1 MQGNFETDL
10 KKLFKPEQ
18 VLVSPEEK
26 LCYSYDATNK
36 SFVPDAVVLP
46 HSTEDVVKLMKF
58 AHQHKINVVPRGAG
72 SGYTGGSLPVK
83 GGIVVSF
90 EQMTKVLELN
100 KEKKYAIIEPGLV
113 TQEFADYVDKFG
125 LFYPPDPSSLKFSTM
140 GGNVAECAGG
150 LKGRKYGVTKNYVL
164 GLEAVLS
171 DGNVIRTGILGG
183 DNENSYDLEGL
194 INGSEGTLALV
205 TKIALKLLDK
215 PQFEETV
222 LATFNRM
229 EDAAE
234 VVAAITAS
242 GVIPSVLEFIDG
254 DTLKCVLEYVKLDN
268 IEKSEAVL
276 LIEVDGSDKG
286 EVGEELQK
294 VLQICREKKAKSL
307 DVAKTKDDKD
317 KLWKVRR
324 SISAS
329 LLRIAPTK
337 VNEDI
342 CVPASQ
348 LPAMVASIKDIS
360 KRNNVSINTFGHAG
374 DGNLHVTFMCDNRNH
389 EQMERVEKSVDELF
403 RRTLDLGGTLSGEHG
418 IGVTKAKYLE
428 WEVGKA
434 GIELMKKIKSA
445 FDPDQLINP
454 GKMFSYDSS
463 SPGYEQNDS
472 HLGGEGAK
480 CRPWEKSDEGQ

>member
-1 MQGNFETDL
+1 MRQDL
-10 KKLFKPEQ
+10 ENGLAQLFKKDQ
-18 VLVSPEEK
+18 VLISPEEK

-36 SFVPDAVVLP
+36 SFLPDAVVLP
-46 HSTEDVVKLMKF
+46 RSTDDVVKLMKY
-58 AHQHKINVVPRGAG
+58 AHQHKIAVVPRGAG
-72 SGYTGGSLPVK
+72 SGYTGGSLPVR

-100 KEKKYAIIEPGLV
+100 KEKKYAIIEPGVV
-113 TQEFADYVDKFG
+113 TQEFADYVNKFG
-125 LFYPPDPSSLKFSTM
+125 LLYPPDPSSLKFSTL

-164 GLEAVLS
+164 GIEAVLS
-171 DGNVIRTGILGG
+171 DGEVIKTGILDGG
-183 DNENSYDLEGL
+183 NGSSYDLTGL
-194 INGSEGTLALV
+194 VIGSEGTLALV

-215 PQFEETV
+215 PQYEETV
-222 LATFNRM
+222 LASFSRM

-242 GVIPSVLEFIDG
+242 GVIPSILEFIDG

-276 LIEVDGSDKG
+276 LIEVDGNNKD
-286 EVGEELQK
+286 EVQEELQR
-294 VLQICREKKAKSL
+294 VLEICKEKRARSL
-307 DVAKTKDDKD
+307 DVAKTKEDKD

-342 CVPASQ
+342 CVPASK
-348 LPAMVASIKDIS
+348 LPPMVQAIKEIS
-360 KRNNVSINTFGHAG
+360 KKNQVSINTFGHAG
-374 DGNLHVTFMCDNRNH
+374 DGNLHVTFMCDSRNH
-389 EQMERVEKSVDELF
+389 EQMERVEKAVDELF

-428 WEVGKA
+428 WEVGKE
-434 GIELMKKIKSA
+434 GIELMKRIKSA
-445 FDPDQLINP
+445 FDPEQIINP
-454 GKMFSYDSS
+454 GKMF
-463 SPGYEQNDS
+463 
-472 HLGGEGAK
+472 
-480 CRPWEKSDEGQ
+480 

>member
-1 MQGNFETDL
+1 MKTGLENDL
-10 KKLFKPEQ
+10 TKLFKKDQ
-18 VLVSPEEK
+18 VLISPEEK

-36 SFVPDAVVLP
+36 SFLPDAVVLP
-46 HSTEDVVKLMKF
+46 RSTDDVVKLMKF
-58 AHQHKINVVPRGAG
+58 AHQHKITVVPRGAG

-90 EQMTKVLELN
+90 EQMTKVLELSQ
-100 KEKKYAIIEPGLV
+100 EKKYAVIEPGV
-113 TQEFADYVDKFG
+113 ITQEFADYVNKFG

-164 GLEAVLS
+164 GLETVLS
-171 DGNVIRTGILGG
+171 DGEVITTGILSNGNG
-183 DNENSYDLEGL
+183 NSYDLEGL

-205 TKIALKLLDK
+205 TRIALKLLDK
-215 PQFEETV
+215 PQYEETV

-234 VVAAITAS
+234 VVASITAS

-268 IEKSEAVL
+268 IQKSEAVL
-276 LIEVDGSDKG
+276 LIEVDGNDKA
-286 EVGEELQK
+286 EVQEELQR
-294 VLQICREKKAKSL
+294 VLEICKEKRAKSL
-307 DVAKTKDDKD
+307 DVAKTKEDKD

-348 LPAMVASIKDIS
+348 LPSMVVAIKEIS
-360 KRNNVSINTFGHAG
+360 KKHQVSINTFGHAG
-374 DGNLHVTFMCDNRNH
+374 DGNLHVTFMCDSRNH
-389 EQMERVEKSVDELF
+389 EQMERVEKAVDELF
-403 RRTLDLGGTLSGEHG
+403 ERTLKLGGTLSGEHG

-445 FDPDQLINP
+445 FDPDQIINP
-454 GKMFSYDSS
+454 GKMF
-463 SPGYEQNDS
+463 
-472 HLGGEGAK
+472 
-480 CRPWEKSDEGQ
+480 

>member
-1 MQGNFETDL
+1 MKLDFRNDL
-10 KKLFKPEQ
+10 VKLFQKDQ
-18 VLVSPEEK
+18 VLISPEEK

-36 SFVPDAVVLP
+36 SFLPDAVILP
-46 HSTEDVVKLMKF
+46 HSTEDVVKLMKY
-58 AHQHKINVVPRGAG
+58 AHQHKITVVPRGAG

-100 KEKKYAIIEPGLV
+100 KEKKYAVIEPGVV
-113 TQEFADYVDKFG
+113 TQEFADYANKFG
-125 LFYPPDPSSLKFSTM
+125 LFYPPDPSSLKFSTL

-164 GLEAVLS
+164 GVEAVLS
-171 DGNVIRTGILGG
+171 DGEVITTGILNGG
-183 DNENSYDLEGL
+183 SESSYDLEGIL
-194 INGSEGTLALV
+194 IGSEGTLALV

-215 PQFEETV
+215 PQYEETV
-222 LATFNRM
+222 LATFNQIV
-229 EDAAE
+229 DAAE

-242 GVIPSVLEFIDG
+242 GVIPSIMEFIDG

-276 LIEVDGSDKG
+276 LIEVDGNNKD
-286 EVGEELQK
+286 EVQEELQR
-294 VLQICREKKAKSL
+294 VLEICKEKRVKSL

-348 LPAMVASIKDIS
+348 LPAMVGAIKDIS
-360 KRNNVSINTFGHAG
+360 KRHKVSINTFGHAG
-374 DGNLHVTFMCDNRNH
+374 DGNLHVTFMCDSRNH
-389 EQMERVEKSVDELF
+389 EQMERVEKAVDELF
-403 RRTLDLGGTLSGEHG
+403 RRTLELGGTLSGEHG

-428 WEVGKA
+428 WEVGKE
-434 GIELMKKIKSA
+434 GIELMKKIKTA
-445 FDPDQLINP
+445 FDPDQIINP
-454 GKMFSYDSS
+454 GKMF
-463 SPGYEQNDS
+463 
-472 HLGGEGAK
+472 
-480 CRPWEKSDEGQ
+480 

>member
-1 MQGNFETDL
+1 MKTNLENDL
-10 KKLFKPEQ
+10 TKLFKKDQ
-18 VLVSPEEK
+18 VLISPEEK

-36 SFVPDAVVLP
+36 SFLPDAVVLP
-46 HSTEDVVKLMKF
+46 RSTDDVAKLMKY
-58 AHQHKINVVPRGAG
+58 AHEHKTTVVPRGAG

-100 KEKKYAIIEPGLV
+100 QEKKYAVIEPGVV

-125 LFYPPDPSSLKFSTM
+125 LFYPPDPSSLKFSTL
-140 GGNVAECAGG
+140 GGNLAECAGG

-164 GLEAVLS
+164 GVEAVLS
-171 DGNVIRTGILGG
+171 DGEVITTGILSDGNGG
-183 DNENSYDLEGL
+183 SYDLEGL
-194 INGSEGTLALV
+194 LIGSEGTLALV
-205 TKIALKLLDK
+205 TKIALKLLEK
-215 PQFEETV
+215 PEYEETV

-242 GVIPSVLEFIDG
+242 GVIPSILEFIDG
-254 DTLKCVLEYVKLDN
+254 DTLKCVLEYAKLNN

-276 LIEVDGSDKG
+276 LIEVDGNDKAD
-286 EVGEELQK
+286 VQEELEK
-294 VLQICREKKAKSL
+294 VLEICREKRAKSL

-342 CVPASQ
+342 CVPASK
-348 LPAMVASIKDIS
+348 LPAMVGAIKEIS
-360 KRNNVSINTFGHAG
+360 KKHQVSINTFGHAG
-374 DGNLHVTFMCDNRNH
+374 DGNLHVTFMCDSRNH
-389 EQMERVEKSVDELF
+389 EQMERVEKAVDELF
-403 RRTLDLGGTLSGEHG
+403 ERTLKLGGTLSGEHG

-428 WEVGKA
+428 WEVGKE

-445 FDPDQLINP
+445 FDPDQIINP
-454 GKMFSYDSS
+454 GKIF
-463 SPGYEQNDS
+463 
-472 HLGGEGAK
+472 
-480 CRPWEKSDEGQ
+480 